1 MYALNG
7 KSEKILGLL
16 KKCCLA
22 EYESKAYFTL
32 LLTKR
37 SKVWDL
43 SKKSSAPSGRVY
55 VPVES
60 LREKGLVRTAGE
72 FPKVVLPE
80 PFASYL
86 SRKINEKQ
94 MEILQLIEA
103 GNEIRETVYCL
114 KPVAVRYRDK
124 YRVFEPKHRRKLN
137 LDTIQTQCFRFR

>member
-1 MYALNG
+1 MYVLNG

-16 KKCCLA
+16 KRCGLT

-32 LLTKR
+32 LLTER

-43 SKKSSAPSGRVY
+43 SKKSSVPNGRLY
-55 VPVES
+55 VTVES

-80 PFASYL
+80 PFAPYL

-94 MEILQLIEA
+94 MEISQLIEA
-103 GNEIRETVYCL
+103 GNEIREVVYCL
-114 KPVAVRYRDK
+114 KPVAMKFRNK
-124 YRVFEPKHRRKLN
+124 YRVFEPKHRRKRN
-137 LDTIQTQCFRFR
+137 DFTS